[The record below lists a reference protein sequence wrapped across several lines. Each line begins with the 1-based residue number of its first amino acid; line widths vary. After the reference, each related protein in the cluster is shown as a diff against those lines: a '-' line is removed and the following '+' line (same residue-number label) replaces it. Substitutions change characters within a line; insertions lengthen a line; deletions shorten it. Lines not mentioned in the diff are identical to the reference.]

1 VPRQGALYAV
11 LVVAIV
17 VAGAVGYFLGTA
29 WAPQAITITV
39 PVGTTVTRAVTVA
52 TTATQAMTV
61 THVYTYVATET
72 TVRTVVA
79 TRTVTTVVAP
89 PIVPL
94 GILVIMGGRTFEEG
108 WREVLRATGKERPR
122 VGVIPTAS
130 GDPIAVGM
138 DYVKLL
144 GDMGAEAV
152 LVEITEANCGT
163 TAYDPAVVELIRSLD
178 AVFFTGGDQNR
189 VSRCFLP
196 GGRPTPA
203 LQALWELF
211 IRGGVISG
219 NSAGAAIMS
228 DPMIGGGMDERVEIT
243 RGLGFLLPGRVI
255 VDQHFLARGRF
266 LRLLEAMIATGVR
279 TGVGID
285 EDAAV
290 VCTGGGRC
298 RVIGTAPVVL
308 VRLLDFNGTHY
319 RFRLDY
325 LAAGDWFDLESGEV
339 GVAQGRR
346 LVASGALPGGPAT
359 SAEDVEVKTRE
370 GLARAIDRL
379 VASSSVTLRSVSESR
394 RVTYTLTLVREVGT
408 SIYETGYFGFLRYV
422 ATGVT
427 LYLSKS

>member
-1 VPRQGALYAV
+1 
-11 LVVAIV
+11 
-17 VAGAVGYFLGTA
+17 VGSE
-29 WAPQAITITV
+29 V
-39 PVGTTVTRAVTVA
+39 
-52 TTATQAMTV
+52 TV

-72 TVRTVVA
+72 TVRTETTGVA
-79 TRTVTTVVAP
+79 S

-94 GILVIMGGRTFEEG
+94 GTLVIMGGRTPEEG
-108 WREVLRATGKERPR
+108 LREVLRATGKKRPR

-130 GDPIAVGM
+130 GDPIAIGM
-138 DYVKLL
+138 DYVRLL
-144 GDMGAEAV
+144 GDLGAEAV

-196 GGRPTPA
+196 GVRPTPA

-228 DPMIGGGMDERVEIT
+228 DPMIGGGMDEGVEIT

-266 LRLLEAMIATGVR
+266 LRLLEAMIATGVG

-308 VRLLDFNGTHY
+308 VRLLDFNGTRY

-394 RVTYTLTLVREVGT
+394 RVTYTLTLVRVVGT

-427 LYLSKS
+427 LYLFKS